1 MNRSILTRL
10 LKLSYVPAAL
20 LLIALLAWPAS
31 TLACACC
38 ADPGTWYDSTARIT
52 EYERGELDRLRFDAD
67 AKLYITEGEDD
78 PKGISNPAEEY
89 AITFAKQRGRWELRF
104 RDQQGRTGTLTLT
117 IPANIGAFG
126 VDMRD
131 TPANTETV
139 LYKEWRLTGALV
151 GNGIFKPGNSPQTK
165 YRLVMQGRGNF
176 CTSAEMFSNWTLQVF
191 GPRTS
196 YSFYGKFKDPAA
208 AKS

>member
-10 LKLSYVPAAL
+10 MKLSYVPAAL

-38 ADPGTWYDSTARIT
+38 AEPGTWYDRIDRIT

-67 AKLYITEGEDD
+67 AKTYMTAGEDNI
-78 PKGISNPAEEY
+78 KGISNPSEEY
-89 AITFAKQRGRWELRF
+89 SITFAKRRGRWELRF
-104 RDQQGRTGTLTLT
+104 RDKQGRTGTLTLT
-117 IPANIGAFG
+117 IPASIGSFG
-126 VDMRD
+126 ADLHD
-131 TPANTETV
+131 TPADTETM
-139 LYKEWRLTGALV
+139 LYKEWRLTGALI
-151 GNGIFKPGNSPQTK
+151 GNGIFKSGNTPQTK
-165 YRLVMQGRGNF
+165 YRLVMQGHGNN

-196 YSFYGKFKDPAA
+196 YSFYGKFKDPTA